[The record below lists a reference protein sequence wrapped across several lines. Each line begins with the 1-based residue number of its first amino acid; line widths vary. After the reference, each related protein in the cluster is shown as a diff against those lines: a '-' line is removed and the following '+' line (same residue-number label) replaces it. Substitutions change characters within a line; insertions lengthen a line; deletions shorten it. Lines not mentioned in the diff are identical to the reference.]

1 MKSTLLIG
9 LFAAFLIL
17 GPATAASAAPD
28 ETGAD
33 QPRFRAGFFWEGLQI
48 NDKNLTNFYGHF
60 QKNVPGFEASAHTL
74 YNIDVWVSYRVYGE
88 ETKTTYEGLVDKFRL
103 NMASFGILYRLFSTD
118 RFEPFIGA
126 GLESYSYSETIEGTT
141 DIKGASGNAV
151 GFHIQIG
158 TYVNITKFLAG
169 KVFLR
174 LNDVIKTLDYPLPDD
189 STKLNLGG
197 KEFGIGLVARF

>member
-17 GPATAASAAPD
+17 GPAASAAPD

-48 NDKNLTNFYGHF
+48 NDKNLTRFYGHF

-74 YNIDVWVSYRVYGE
+74 YNIDVWVSYRIYRE

-103 NMASFGILYRLFSTD
+103 NMASLGGLYRPVLLG

-126 GLESYSYSETIEGTT
+126 GLEFYSYSEKIEGTT
-141 DIKGASGNAV
+141 DIQGASGNAV
-151 GFHIQIG
+151 GIHIQFG

-174 LNDVIKTLDYPLPDD
+174 LNDVSKMLAIPLPDD
-189 STKLNLGG
+189 STKLDLGG